1 MSLRKKCLAAFDM
14 DNTINTV
21 FLEGAIFEKINPLV
35 RDKYI
40 NGKKPWEERVMNAM
54 SKHTYNLQE
63 VTNHIKKIGIV
74 PGMKDMFFNLK
85 SKGVELIILS
95 GGNDLFV
102 KTYLEQQG
110 LSECFTSIIANRMQD
125 SHGQLMYRPVAK
137 AAPCIPACKNHLCK
151 KHYLSEYTK
160 GKNFD
165 EVFVVAR

>member
-1 MSLRKKCLAAFDM
+1 MC
-14 DNTINTV
+14 
-21 FLEGAIFEKINPLV
+21 
-35 RDKYI
+35 
-40 NGKKPWEERVMNAM
+40 
-54 SKHTYNLQE
+54 
-63 VTNHIKKIGIV
+63 IV

-165 EVFVVAR
+165 EVFVVGDGENDFCAFCWIKSGGAMIRSPS